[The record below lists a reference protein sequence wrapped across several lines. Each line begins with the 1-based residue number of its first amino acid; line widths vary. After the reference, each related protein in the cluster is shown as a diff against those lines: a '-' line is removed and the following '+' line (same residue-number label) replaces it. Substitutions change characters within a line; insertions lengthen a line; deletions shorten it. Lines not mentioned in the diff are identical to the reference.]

1 MSPPREPDGLGTP
14 KYPPFGFSTWY
25 CRHGGGWC
33 WRERK
38 PSQVEGH
45 VTSGRQLGSRPQAVM
60 AVRLELA
67 YRGGI
72 LPRPEVSDEG
82 DEAAGEGSPAQG

>member
-1 MSPPREPDGLGTP
+1 MSSKREPDGLGTP

-25 CRHGGGWC
+25 DRHKGDLWC

-38 PSQVEGH
+38 PSQIEGH
-45 VTSGRQLGSRPQAVM
+45 VTSGKRYARRADAVM

-67 YRGGI
+67 YRGGR
-72 LPRPEVSDEG
+72 PRPELN
-82 DEAAGEGSPAQG
+82 EAAEGSPEAEPDRS